1 MVDRRWFKR
10 TVAIERKNDPANKMI
25 PVKLELHN
33 FLAYRDPD
41 PLNLEGIHVACIS
54 GENGA
59 GKSSLLDAITWALW
73 GKARAASAD
82 DLIYQNLRET
92 RVALEFE
99 MAGARY
105 LVIRQRSIEKKTPL
119 SLLELQ
125 VWDPEADAWRGLSEA
140 TMRGTQDR
148 IDRLLRLDYDTFI
161 NSALLSQGRA
171 DEFTAKPPFQRV
183 QILAAI
189 LGLDI
194 WGRFEER
201 AKERVRQLHEK
212 IDRLEVRRT
221 EMERELARKQEYEL
235 QLKDAA
241 KRAATEGKAL
251 AELEKAWA
259 AVEQQRVVRTELERQ
274 AEETARRSRDAQ
286 RELDEARAE
295 LDALAKS
302 ADPAALETRTAG
314 FRAEREV
321 LAVRSSEQAR
331 IQTQIRELSGLMG
344 ALRGE
349 NDALAPQT
357 EPLKKRLETLE
368 TSTAPEC
375 PTCGQPLTPAHRK
388 RVMEEL
394 RREIESRRAK
404 YKANTARLKDLDA
417 ELKAL
422 QKDSLDLQTA
432 LQALPALERK
442 LAEAESA
449 LKTAQAAQAKLPAAQ
464 ERVTRWQ
471 KALLDET
478 ASAKKIQDQLG
489 KAGAKQ
495 VDSENLRRRLEDAR
509 LAKRLADE
517 RVGGARQI
525 LAALEEIARQREA
538 GASELE
544 ALRLHLSLFDDL
556 REAFGKRGVPT
567 MIIETV
573 VPELELEANRLLS
586 EMSGGRMRLRMET
599 QRETKA
605 GDSRDTLELKISDE
619 LGTRAYE
626 MYSGGEAFRIN
637 FAVRIALSKLLARR
651 AGAQLRALFIDEGFG
666 TQDSAGRERLVA
678 AIQSIQND
686 FDRILVIT
694 HLDELRDAFPVRIE
708 VTKTPSGSNVRVM

>member
-1 MVDRRWFKR
+1 
-10 TVAIERKNDPANKMI
+10 MI

-73 GKARAASAD
+73 GKARSPSAD
-82 DLIYQNLRET
+82 DLIYQNMRET

-99 MAGARY
+99 MSGTRY
-105 LVIRQRSIEKKTPL
+105 LVIRQRSIEKKTAL

-125 VWDPEADAWRGLSEA
+125 VWDPAADSWRGLSDA
-140 TMRGTQDR
+140 TMRATQER

-161 NSALLSQGRA
+161 NSALLSQGHA

-189 LGLDI
+189 LGLDR
-194 WGRFEER
+194 WERFEER
-201 AKERVRQLHEK
+201 AKGKVRQSREK
-212 IDRLEVRRT
+212 IERLEARRT
-221 EMERELARKQEYEL
+221 EMERELARRQEYEQ
-235 QLKDAA
+235 QLEEAGKQAEA
-241 KRAATEGKAL
+241 EGKIL
-251 AELEKAWA
+251 GELEKAWA
-259 AVEQQRVVRTELERQ
+259 AVERQRAARTELERQ
-274 AEETARRSRDAQ
+274 ADETARRMRSAEG
-286 RELDEARAE
+286 ELQESRAE
-295 LDALAKS
+295 LEALAQS
-302 ADPAALETRTAG
+302 ADPGAQEANAAKI
-314 FRAEREV
+314 RAEREA
-321 LAVRSSEQAR
+321 LAARQSEQAR
-331 IQTQIRELSGLMG
+331 IQVQTHELSGLMG
-344 ALRGE
+344 TLRGE
-349 NDALAPQT
+349 NEALAPQT
-357 EPLKKRLETLE
+357 EPLKKRLETLA
-368 TSTAPEC
+368 TATAPEC

-388 RVMEEL
+388 RVMDEL
-394 RREIESRRAK
+394 KSEIESRRAK
-404 YKANTARLKDLDA
+404 YKSNTARLKDLTA
-417 ELKAL
+417 ELEAL
-422 QKDSLDLQTA
+422 QKDSAA
-432 LQALPALERK
+432 LQAALQTLPALERK

-449 LKTAQAAQAKLPAAQ
+449 LKTAKAAQAKIPAAQ
-464 ERVTRWQ
+464 ERVARWQ
-471 KALLDET
+471 KTLLEET
-478 ASAKKIQDQLG
+478 TAGKKIREQLG
-489 KAGAKQ
+489 KAGAELA
-495 VDSENLRRRLEDAR
+495 DSEGLRRRLEEAR

-538 GASELE
+538 GTAELE
-544 ALRLHLSLFDDL
+544 TLRRSLSIFEDL

-599 QRETKA
+599 QRETKT
-605 GDSRDTLELKISDE
+605 GDPRDTLELKISDE

-694 HLDELRDAFPVRIE
+694 HLDELRDAFPARIE
-708 VTKTPSGSNVRVM
+708 VTKTPSGSNVRVV